1 MRFVWLWSFFVCDKN
16 TIPGILMSLNPIQ
29 NQINAVTLVIVEL
42 SHSLDLYLSSAADVG
57 HLATLQTT
65 INCLSDYRSQLI
77 TMQKQAYADQLDFD
91 CL

>member
-1 MRFVWLWSFFVCDKN
+1 MRFVLLWSFFVCDKN
-16 TIPGILMSLNPIQ
+16 TIPGIPMPLNPIQ

-77 TMQKQAYADQLDFD
+77 TMQKAGLCRSIRF
-91 CL
+91 